1 MIQKTKKHT
10 NIETAELLQMYA
22 NANATCGCGGHHKG
36 NQNERLRREYAE
48 ELADRGINVPA
59 TLSQK
64 LDKSFVSNV
73 EIPKGFYNGKG
84 SY

>member
-1 MIQKTKKHT
+1 MVQKTKNHA
-10 NIETAELLQMYA
+10 NIKTTELLQMYA
-22 NANATCGCGGHHKG
+22 NADVTCGCGGHHKG

-48 ELADRGINVPA
+48 ELADRGIIVPA

-64 LDKSFVSNV
+64 FDKSFVSNV
-73 EIPKGFYNGKG
+73 EIPKGFFNGKG

>member
-1 MIQKTKKHT
+1 
-10 NIETAELLQMYA
+10 MYS
-22 NANATCGCGGHHKG
+22 NANATCVCGGHHKAS
-36 NQNERLRREYAE
+36 QNERLTREYAE
-48 ELADRGINVPA
+48 ELAVRGINVPA

-73 EIPKGFYNGKG
+73 EIPKGIFNGKG